1 MATPSFQ
8 SVVQPD
14 QRINRLATMNA
25 TGASRPPAGARY
37 GRTASGSRLRKTPK
51 ESGAP
56 AYISTLALV
65 IKPTSDFQL
74 GNGRKQMQ
82 PMTKA
87 TISPNHGTPRSF
99 VFSNARGTYPF
110 LLRPYDTRDV
120 DVV

>member
-14 QRINRLATMNA
+14 QRISRLATMNA
-25 TGASRPPAGARY
+25 TGASTPPAGARY
-37 GRTASGSRLRKTPK
+37 GRGASGSRLRKTPN

-56 AYISTLALV
+56 AYMSTLALV

-82 PMTKA
+82 PTTNA
-87 TISPNHGTPRSF
+87 GTTPNHGTPRVLIRSKIC
-99 VFSNARGTYPF
+99 GT
-110 LLRPYDTRDV
+110 
-120 DVV
+120 